1 MPKAKPPAPRSPSP
15 TPRPADAKRE
25 QLDAHRVV
33 SDGTHLSTNQGGAIS
48 DDHNSLTAGPRG
60 PTLLED
66 FVYREKMTHFDH
78 ERIPER
84 VVHARGSGAY
94 GYFECTKSMKHVT
107 RAAFLGKK
115 GKRTPVLV
123 RFSNVQGARG
133 SADTVRDVRGF
144 AVKFYTEEGNYDLV
158 GNNMPVFFIQDAM
171 KFPDLVHAVKP
182 EPHHEMPQGSSAHDT
197 FWDFISLMPESL
209 HHVFWAMSDRGI
221 PRSLRM
227 MEGFG
232 VHTFRFVDA
241 AGVGT
246 FVKFHW
252 KPKLGSH
259 ALVWDEANTLMGKDP
274 DFHKRDLWES
284 IENGDFP
291 EWDLGVQLIP
301 EADEHLFPFDL
312 LDSTKL
318 VPEEM
323 VPVERIGRL
332 VLDHNPDNF
341 FSEIEQAAFHPGHV
355 VDGIDFTND
364 PLLQGRLFSYL
375 DTQLIRLGGPN
386 FHQLPPNRPIAPA
399 HNHQRD
405 GLGQQG
411 IPVGRVAYDPNSLG
425 GGCPCH
431 AGADKG
437 AFVHVIE
444 RVEGHKVRARSSSFG
459 AHVSQA
465 RLFYRSQTP
474 AEQTHIAEA
483 FVFELSKVDTVAI
496 RERMLGLIAHVDAD
510 LTATVATKLGL
521 AAPIPGPLPPN
532 AADPDNPIVPP
543 NPSQSQGHAD
553 EVARPRERATLPDT
567 STALSM
573 VASNPGGVATRAV
586 AILVADGVDAA
597 DVAAIRERFET
608 SGAHVF
614 LVAASLAPIQSS
626 EGDPITPDKTF
637 ENAPSLVFDVVVVP
651 GGDLTALGGQALALH
666 FVAQAFKHAKTIG
679 LVGDA
684 LSLFEHSP
692 APAPSFLAS
701 TTTSAR
707 VETGLVH
714 ADAVTTEFLEL
725 LAAEAGRHRHFARVG
740 MKSVP
745 V

>member
-15 TPRPADAKRE
+15 TPRPPDAKQE
-25 QLDAHRVV
+25 QLDTLRVE
-33 SDGTHLSTNQGGAIS
+33 SDGTNLSTNQGALIS

-66 FVYREKMTHFDH
+66 FVLREKITHFDH

-84 VVHARGSGAY
+84 IVHARGSGAY
-94 GYFECTKSMKHVT
+94 GYFECTESMKDIT

-123 RFSNVQGARG
+123 RFSTVQGSRG
-133 SADTVRDVRGF
+133 SNDTVRDVRGF
-144 AVKFYTEEGNYDLV
+144 AVKFYTEQGNYDLV

-182 EPHHEMPQGSSAHDT
+182 EPHHEMPQGGSAHDT

-221 PRSLRM
+221 PRSYRM

-252 KPKLGSH
+252 KPKLGAH
-259 ALVWDEANTLMGKDP
+259 GLVWDEASTLMGKDP
-274 DFHKRDLWES
+274 DFHKRDLWEA
-284 IENGDFP
+284 IEVGDFP

-301 EADEHLFPFDL
+301 ESDEHLFPFDL
-312 LDSTKL
+312 LDPTKL
-318 VPEEM
+318 VPEEL
-323 VPVERIGRL
+323 VPVRRIGRL
-332 VLDHNPDNF
+332 VLDRNPDNF

-364 PLLQGRLFSYL
+364 PLLQGRLFSYT

-386 FHQLPPNRPIAPA
+386 FHQLPPNRPIAPV

-405 GLGQQG
+405 GHGQQQV
-411 IPVGRVAYDPNSLG
+411 PVGRVAYDPNSLG
-425 GGCPCH
+425 GGCPFH

-437 AFVHVIE
+437 AFVHLVE
-444 RVEGHKVRARSSSFG
+444 RMEGHKVRARSSSFKD
-459 AHVSQA
+459 HVSQA

-483 FVFELSKVDTVAI
+483 FAFELSKVDTVAI

-510 LTATVATKLGL
+510 LTATVAMKLGL
-521 AAPIPGPLPPN
+521 AAPAPGPLPPN
-532 AADPDNPIVPP
+532 AADPENPIVPP
-543 NPSQSQGHAD
+543 NPSQDQARED
-553 EVARPRERATLPDT
+553 EVEPASEVATLPET
-567 STALSM
+567 SAALSM
-573 VASNPGGVATRAV
+573 VVSNPGGVATRAV
-586 AILVADGVDAA
+586 ALLVADGVDAGQ
-597 DVAAIRERFET
+597 VAAIREMFEV
-608 SGAHVF
+608 SGAHVL
-614 LVAASLAPIQSS
+614 LVAASLAPIQPLK
-626 EGDPITPDKTF
+626 GGPLNPDKTF
-637 ENAPSLVFDVVVVP
+637 DNAPSLLFDIVVVP
-651 GGDLTALGGQALALH
+651 GGDLTTLQGQAPALH
-666 FVAQAFKHAKTIG
+666 FVAQSFKHAKTIG

-684 LSLFEHSP
+684 LGLFELSP
-692 APAPSFLAS
+692 APAPSFPAS
-701 TTTSAR
+701 KSKSVR

-714 ADAVTTEFLEL
+714 SDAVTAEFLEL
-725 LAAEAGRHRHFARVG
+725 LVVEAGRHRHFARVG